1 MIPVLLSTRTTTAQ
15 SRPLRVTAMRPPAEV
30 AAGALA
36 DAARLVAAAR
46 ARDVVAGPEKNE
58 RREVRG
64 ARLVAQERGAPQ
76 AA

>member
-15 SRPLRVTAMRPPAEV
+15 PAPVRVTAARPPAEV

-46 ARDVVAGPEKNE
+46 ARDVFAGPESE
-58 RREVRG
+58 GREVRG
-64 ARLVAQERGAPQ
+64 ARLFAQERGAPQ

>member
-1 MIPVLLSTRTTTAQ
+1 MIPVLLSTRATPAQ
-15 SRPLRVTAMRPPAEV
+15 PRPFRVTAMRPPAEV

-46 ARDVVAGPEKNE
+46 ARDVVVGPENE
-58 RREVRG
+58 RRGR
-64 ARLVAQERGAPQ
+64 AHDALLIAQKRGAPQ

>member
-1 MIPVLLSTRTTTAQ
+1 MTTLLSTRTTPAQ
-15 SRPLRVTAMRPPAEV
+15 PRPFRVTAMRPPAEV

-46 ARDVVAGPEKNE
+46 ARDVAAGPESE
-58 RREVRG
+58 GRG
-64 ARLVAQERGAPQ
+64 RQERGAPQ

>member
-15 SRPLRVTAMRPPAEV
+15 PAPVRVTAARPPAEV

-46 ARDVVAGPEKNE
+46 ARDVVAGPESE
-58 RREVRG
+58 GRG
-64 ARLVAQERGAPQ
+64 RQERGAPQ